1 MFTYSHV
8 NTPLGQSERTYY
20 LSYFISYYNSRQQ
33 YAFILQ
39 ITTTF
44 ITIYDSLLITI
55 LDNCYHNLR
64 FLSQFTTY
72 HKLRQNA
79 FSVKITDASKRSI
92 KNLIVAISWRVL
104 KFSCFSKCANK
115 TRSQGFLS
123 MPSSIERNV
132 KI

>member
-1 MFTYSHV
+1 MC
-8 NTPLGQSERTYY
+8 
-20 LSYFISYYNSRQQ
+20 YYNSRQLGT
-33 YAFILQ
+33 LQ

-44 ITIYDSLLITI
+44 ITINDRLLISI

-64 FLSQFTTY
+64 FLLKFTTY

-104 KFSCFSKCANK
+104 KF
-115 TRSQGFLS
+115 RGF
-123 MPSSIERNV
+123 RNV
-132 KI
+132 PTKREVKVSLACLPVSTRMQKYDLKQG